1 VKAVGVLFR
10 EDFVGIGF
18 IIASF
23 GRSGSMTLTISL
35 LEIKEIS
42 VFHIPRFITQGR
54 IQALN
59 MSSSLIEAASSRK
72 FSEQYSC

>member
-1 VKAVGVLFR
+1 VNERRAAASMGCLFR

-54 IQALN
+54 IQAAQHVFF
-59 MSSSLIEAASSRK
+59 ID
-72 FSEQYSC
+72 